1 MTFSPHLDDPICG
14 RSRCFLQIGRELSEY
29 CPPTAQPDPNNSSM
43 KKLVYILAAT
53 ATLLLAKSVEA
64 ADKQLEVGIST
75 YALPAAPYVVA
86 QLQPA
91 APAAEKLNA
100 PASEWRNIR

>member
-1 MTFSPHLDDPICG
+1 MIRYAVGPAVFSKSVGNFPHIAH
-14 RSRCFLQIGRELSEY
+14 
-29 CPPTAQPDPNNSSM
+29 PTAQPDRNNSSM
-43 KKLVYILAAT
+43 KKLVYILAAP

-75 YALPAAPYVVA
+75 HPAPAAPYVGA

-91 APAAEKLNA
+91 APAAEKPNA
-100 PASEWRNIR
+100 LASEWRNSL